1 MNINWEPIISSAV
14 SAIITIG
21 IPLLAAALTGLISS
35 WRASLAAKADDA
47 WYTAAARMVGV
58 AVLATGQV
66 LVDDAKAAAKDGKL
80 SEDEK
85 AAALSH
91 AMSVARSMIGEIPS
105 AIKPRFESW
114 LRAEVEAAVGRLK
127 LMKASQQ
134 PTQLPT
140 SGGAQISAAAHSP
153 AR

>member
-35 WRASLAAKADDA
+35 WRASLAVKADDA
-47 WYTAAARMVGV
+47 WYVAAGRMVGA

-105 AIKPRFESW
+105 AIKPRFEAW
-114 LRAEVEAAVGRLK
+114 LRAEVEAAVGRIK

-134 PTQLPT
+134 PVSLPT
-140 SGGAQISAAAHSP
+140 NGGVPTVPAAGSP

>member
-35 WRASLAAKADDA
+35 WRAALAAKSDDA

-58 AVLATGQV
+58 AVLATAQV

-105 AIKPRFESW
+105 AIKPKFDAW
-114 LRAEVEAAVGRLK
+114 LRAEVEAAVGRIK

-134 PTQLPT
+134 PVSLPMSGVVQT
-140 SGGAQISAAAHSP
+140 SQAAGSQS
-153 AR
+153 R

>member
-21 IPLLAAALTGLISS
+21 IPLLAAAITGLISS

-58 AVLATGQV
+58 AVLATAQV

-85 AAALSH
+85 SAALTH

-105 AIKPRFESW
+105 AIKPRFEAW

-134 PTQLPT
+134 PVQLPT
-140 SGGAQISAAAHSP
+140 NGGAPISAAAGSP

>member
-1 MNINWEPIISSAV
+1 MTINWQPIIEAAV
-14 SAIITIG
+14 SALITIG
-21 IPLLAAALTGLISS
+21 IPLLAAAITGLISS

-58 AVLATGQV
+58 AVLATAQV

-105 AIKPRFESW
+105 AIKPRFEAW
-114 LRAEVEAAVGRLK
+114 LRAEVEAAVGRIK

-134 PTQLPT
+134 PVSLPT
-140 SGGAQISAAAHSP
+140 NGGVPTVPAAGSP